1 MSIYYKAIAAAII
14 VLILVTGCRE
24 LELADTPVP
33 PYEEGTDKVTDSIA
47 IPSGNP
53 PTIDGTLSPGE
64 WEQATVET
72 FADGHKLL
80 LMRAGGYLYLAIRAN
95 TPGMI
100 AGNVFIQHGNEIAI
114 LHSSAAL
121 GTAIYQQDEDNWQQI
136 QDFTWR
142 LRQTGQSSSAEAE
155 RDRFLEQEGW
165 IAANSRMGIPEELE
179 YRIEIAE
186 DTLRLAANIIRTPD
200 PNEKIPWPAN
210 LEDDVIK
217 PTPGGLPENL
227 YFSPEEWATLE
238 VSR

>member
-1 MSIYYKAIAAAII
+1 MSIYDKAIAATII

-24 LELADTPVP
+24 PELAITPVP
-33 PYEEGTDKVTDSIA
+33 PVEEGTDEVTDSIA
-47 IPSGNP
+47 VPSGNP

-64 WEQATVET
+64 WEQARVET

-80 LMRAGGYLYLAIRAN
+80 LMRAGGYLYLGIRAN

-100 AGNVFIQHGNEIAI
+100 AGNVFIRHGDEIAI

-121 GTAIYQQDEDNWQQI
+121 GTAIYQQDEDTWQQR
-136 QDFTWR
+136 QDFTWQCR
-142 LRQTGQSSSAEAE
+142 KTGFSSSAQAE

-179 YRIEIAE
+179 YRINIKE
-186 DTLRLAANIIRTPD
+186 DTLRLAANIIRAT
-200 PNEKIPWPAN
+200 NTSEKIPWPAT
-210 LEDDVIK
+210 LDDDTIL

-227 YFSPEEWATLE
+227 YFSPEAWATLE